1 MWEGTTQALPNRETK
16 NRNKPV
22 LALFRTNQ
30 LLASILLAFY
40 VVLVRISIW
49 FVPDGAEPLAYG
61 PLSGWVYGMVG
72 THGLTP
78 DILAM
83 VLLLL
88 QATYINYLVIEHRL
102 ADETSLFP
110 GLFYILI
117 SSALPEFL
125 YLSPSLLANTFLII
139 ALGEIFS
146 IYKKADCADHI
157 FNIGFWIGTAALFYP
172 SYLIF
177 VILGFVGLNSFR
189 AFKFRERLM
198 VIIGL
203 LTPLLLL
210 SVYAFWHDRLLTMLR
225 EGIIQNFGFL
235 DFTPH
240 AETNTIYFSLAIFA
254 IIILI
259 ILFSYGS
266 YLFKQVIEVQ
276 RKINL
281 IYWALLLSALALL
294 VQADIQLCL
303 LMITT
308 VPIGIM
314 LSFNFI
320 KLPPRI
326 AEIIHLLMV
335 VGVLALQFKDWLL
348 LR

>member
-1 MWEGTTQALPNRETK
+1 MPDRETK

-30 LLASILLAFY
+30 LLASTLLAFY
-40 VVLVRISIW
+40 VVLMRISIW

-61 PLSGWVYGMVG
+61 PLTGWVYGMVG
-72 THGLTP
+72 THGLTA
-78 DILAM
+78 DIFAM
-83 VLLLL
+83 ALLLL
-88 QATYINYLVIEHRL
+88 QAIYINYLVIEHRL
-102 ADETSLFP
+102 AEETSLFP

-146 IYKKADCADHI
+146 IYKKADCADRI
-157 FNIGFWIGTAALFYP
+157 FNIGFWVGIAALFYS
-172 SYLIF
+172 SYLVF
-177 VILGFVGLNSFR
+177 VVLGFVGLNSFR

-203 LTPLLLL
+203 LTPYLLL
-210 SVYAFWHDRLLTMLR
+210 SVYAFWQDSLPALWQ
-225 EGIIQNFGFL
+225 ESIIQGFGFL
-235 DFTPH
+235 DFTPQDDV
-240 AETNTIYFSLAIFA
+240 NTIYFSLAIFA

-266 YLFKQVIEVQ
+266 YLFRQVIEVQ

-281 IYWALLLSALALL
+281 IYWALLLSTLALL
-294 VQADIQLCL
+294 VQADIQLFL
-303 LMITT
+303 LMITA